1 MVVGFGAA
9 LNGCSRWGCNWGF
22 ANADG
27 ARLFL
32 VGIHDDRWGSS
43 GEEIVVG
50 MSGEEAAMDSA
61 CGGQVVNNV
70 CLRRYKHEHWYEL
83 G

>member
-1 MVVGFGAA
+1 
-9 LNGCSRWGCNWGF
+9 LNGCSGRGCNWGF
-22 ANADG
+22 ADADG

-32 VGIHDDRWGSS
+32 VGVHGDRWGSS

-50 MSGEEAAMDSA
+50 MFVEEAAMDMWVWR
-61 CGGQVVNNV
+61 VVNNV
-70 CLRRYKHEHWYEL
+70 CLQAYARVVL

>member
-1 MVVGFGAA
+1 
-9 LNGCSRWGCNWGF
+9 
-22 ANADG
+22 
-27 ARLFL
+27 
-32 VGIHDDRWGSS
+32 
-43 GEEIVVG
+43 

>member
-1 MVVGFGAA
+1 

-22 ANADG
+22 ADADG

-32 VGIHDDRWGSS
+32 VGIHGDHWGSS

-50 MSGEEAAMDSA
+50 MSGEEE
-61 CGGQVVNNV
+61 GK
-70 CLRRYKHEHWYEL
+70 L
-83 G
+83 

>member
-32 VGIHDDRWGSS
+32 VGIHGDHWGSS

-50 MSGEEAAMDSA
+50 MSGEEE
-61 CGGQVVNNV
+61 GK
-70 CLRRYKHEHWYEL
+70 L
-83 G
+83 